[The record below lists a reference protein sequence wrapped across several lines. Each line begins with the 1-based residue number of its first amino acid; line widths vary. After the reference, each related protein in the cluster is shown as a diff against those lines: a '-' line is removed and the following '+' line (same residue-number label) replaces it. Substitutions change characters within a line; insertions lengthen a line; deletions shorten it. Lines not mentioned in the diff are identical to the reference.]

1 MSDRISVSYPSS
13 LAENNRRV
21 GAAELQSLIACV
33 YPWLNDHFVEL
44 EELSYSL
51 YKNSHVALMDD
62 VLARGLEEIRSIKAE
77 CDARAREEQEYER
90 SEKDCMWSDGCD

>member
-1 MSDRISVSYPSS
+1 MTAD
-13 LAENNRRV
+13 EMNRRV

-44 EELSYSL
+44 EELARSL

-77 CDARAREEQEYER
+77 CDARASEEREYER
-90 SEKDCMWSDGCD
+90 SEKDCLWSNGCD

>member
-1 MSDRISVSYPSS
+1 MTAD
-13 LAENNRRV
+13 EMNRRV

-44 EELSYSL
+44 EELARSL

-77 CDARAREEQEYER
+77 CDARASEEREYES
-90 SEKDCMWSDGCD
+90 SEKDCLRSDGCD

>member
-1 MSDRISVSYPSS
+1 MTAD
-13 LAENNRRV
+13 EMNRRV

-44 EELSYSL
+44 EELARSL

-62 VLARGLEEIRSIKAE
+62 VLARGLEEVKSI
-77 CDARAREEQEYER
+77 DSMYEEQESEEEYER
-90 SEKDCMWSDGCD
+90 SEKDCMWTDGCD